1 MLLKAYMTVRLR
13 RKVRRMSRRQ
23 IEEYH
28 LRRFRKF
35 VRFVAKRSPYYQRII
50 EERGIDPARAVVEDF
65 PVLTKQ
71 DLIEHFDEISTDPA
85 VTTKRVKAFLARSR
99 DPRELMAGQYRV
111 LHTSGTSGVLCFTVY
126 APDDWLQ
133 GVIHFERLV
142 RLSLRKKKMAF
153 VAATQGHFAGVSMA
167 ASPALWLS
175 KIFYPTRLFD
185 INQPTAD
192 IVKGLNEWDPRIITG
207 YAGALRMLAEV
218 KEKGELTASP
228 SLLTAGGEPLT
239 KRDQLYI
246 ESVFGTHVRNTYA
259 ASEHLFMGFDLHHGP
274 GMYLIEDNLIFD
286 LKDDCTLVTNLFNK
300 TLPLIRHRMDDVLR
314 PAPPQL
320 RGYGS
325 YTIIDEVVGRQE
337 EAPVFHNED
346 GEEDW
351 IHPIVIVEF
360 YVKGLRAFQLHV
372 VDRDSFRFHVVL
384 DPRLNDVEAA
394 DVEREIGERLR
405 ELLAQKRMGN
415 VRFEIQ
421 RVDELG
427 LDPRTGKFRL
437 IVPAVA

>member
-1 MLLKAYMTVRLR
+1 VNTERV
-13 RKVRRMSRRQ
+13 
-23 IEEYH
+23 EE
-28 LRRFRKF
+28 
-35 VRFVAKRSPYYQRII
+35 
-50 EERGIDPARAVVEDF
+50 
-65 PVLTKQ
+65 
-71 DLIEHFDEISTDPA
+71 
-85 VTTKRVKAFLARSR
+85 FLARSR
-99 DPRELMAGQYRV
+99 DPRELMDGKYRV
-111 LHTSGTSGVLCFTVY
+111 LHTSGTSGVLCTTVY
-126 APDDWLQ
+126 APDDWLK

-142 RLSLRKKKMAF
+142 RLSFRKKKMAF

-192 IVKGLNEWDPRIITG
+192 IVKGLNEWDPRVVAG

-218 KEKGELTASP
+218 KEKGELTISP
-228 SLLTAGGEPLT
+228 RLLAAGGEPLT

-246 ESVFGTHVRNTYA
+246 ENVFGTHVRNTYA

-274 GMYLIEDNLIFD
+274 GMYLLEDNLIFE

-300 TLPLIRHRMDDVLR
+300 TLPLIRYRMDDVLKL
-314 PAPPQL
+314 APPQV

-325 YTIIDEVVGRQE
+325 YTVIDEVVGRQE

-360 YVKGLRAFQLHV
+360 YVKGLKAFQLHI

-384 DPRLNDVEAA
+384 DSHLNDVEAA
-394 DVEREIGERLR
+394 NVEREIGERMR
-405 ELLAQKRMGN
+405 ALLTQKRMNN
-415 VRFEIQ
+415 VRFEIH

-427 LDPRTGKFRL
+427 PDPKTGKFRL